1 MKDTK
6 QAKRLRLLH
15 EDINRECDRYME
27 ECKDLNTY
35 IMTEEE
41 KIAMEN
47 RIKENKIKE
56 NKNYFMEQLL
66 KNNNIKFINI

>member
-6 QAKRLRLLH
+6 QAKRQRLLH

-27 ECKDLNTY
+27 ECRDLNTY
-35 IMTEEE
+35 IMTEED

-47 RIKENKIKE
+47 RIKDKKIKE
-56 NKNYFMEQLL
+56 NRNYFKEQLL
-66 KNNNIKFINI
+66 KNSNIKFANT